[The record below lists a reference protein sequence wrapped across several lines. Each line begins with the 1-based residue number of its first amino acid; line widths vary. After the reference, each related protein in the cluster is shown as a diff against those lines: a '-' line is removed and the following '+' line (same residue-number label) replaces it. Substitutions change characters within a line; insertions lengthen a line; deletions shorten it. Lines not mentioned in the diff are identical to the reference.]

1 MEKGLIIKEKI
12 EDIEFDYGT
21 VDEETGNIMKE
32 AVEKIYT
39 LKGNIKKSLGEE
51 FSKVQD
57 KLAGN
62 NQYDGI
68 FGKWYSSMGFKKD
81 FVYDCINYYKVLI
94 ANYENKMIQDLS
106 FSKVCE
112 VAKIKKDIE
121 LQKEVIEKAPL
132 KEMKVKQVAE
142 LVKEVNSGKKVTDE
156 LINKILQK
164 DNGANSSLK
173 NFLKATNTFIDKL
186 KEKNISKEDIKKVL
200 ELVNQVQK
208 LCIVEKNS
216 SIKEEV

>member
-156 LINKILQK
+156 LINEILQK

-173 NFLKATNTFIDKL
+173 NFLKVTNTFIDKL
-186 KEKNISKEDIKKVL
+186 KEKNISKEDIEKVL

>member
-121 LQKEVIEKAPL
+121 LKKEVIEKAPL

>member
-1 MEKGLIIKEKI
+1 
-12 EDIEFDYGT
+12 
-21 VDEETGNIMKE
+21 MKK

-68 FGKWYSSMGFKKD
+68 FGKWYSAMGFKKD
-81 FVYDCINYYKVLI
+81 FVYDCIHYYKLLV
-94 ANYENKMIQDLS
+94 ANSDNQMLQELS

-112 VAKIKKDIE
+112 VAKIKEDVE
-121 LQKEVIEKAPL
+121 LQKEVIENVPL

-142 LVKEVNSGKKVTDE
+142 LVKEVNSGKEVTDE
-156 LINKILQK
+156 LINEILQK
-164 DNGANSSLK
+164 DDRANSSLK
-173 NFLKATNTFIDKL
+173 NFLKVTNTFIEKL
-186 KEKNISKEDIKKVL
+186 KEKNISKEDVEKVL

-216 SIKEEV
+216 NIKGEE

>member
-21 VDEETGNIMKE
+21 VDEETGNIMKK

-68 FGKWYSSMGFKKD
+68 FGKWYSSVGFKKD
-81 FVYDCINYYKVLI
+81 FVYDCINYYKMLI
-94 ANYENKMIQDLS
+94 ANSENQMIQDLS

-156 LINKILQK
+156 LINEILQK

-173 NFLKATNTFIDKL
+173 NFLKVTNTFIDKL
-186 KEKNISKEDIKKVL
+186 KEKNISKEDIEKVL